1 MAYHVCS
8 CFIFLLFQHLYL
20 CLKIL
25 FLKPDLFF
33 DLLSC
38 HGHIFRNCH
47 PFVFHIIKAVDDGY
61 HFSCK
66 FFYRMIDPQN
76 VNILFLAV
84 RSDDS
89 FDVAVIYRVKK
100 LFVFRMITVH
110 WAVDHD
116 MYDLPRSLFS
126 YDPYASFIFLFERM
140 PEINRFFALYHIS
153 DSTAARSMPRPFIYR
168 SINALNPFT
177 PSASGAS
184 VLPSFPLKTSSSRKS
199 ARSSPSL
206 LLSK

>member
-25 FLKPDLFF
+25 LLKLNLFH
-33 DLLSC
+33 DLLCC
-38 HGHIFRNCH
+38 HSHIFRHCH
-47 PFVFHIIKAVDDGY
+47 PFVFHIIETMDDGN

-66 FFYRMIDPQN
+66 FFYRVIDTQN
-76 VNILFLAV
+76 LAVLFRSV

-89 FDVAVIYRVKK
+89 FDVTVIYRVKK

-116 MYDLPRSLFS
+116 MYDLPRSLF
-126 YDPYASFIFLFERM
+126 FIHMIHMLH
-140 PEINRFFALYHIS
+140 LYS
-153 DSTAARSMPRPFIYR
+153 S
-168 SINALNPFT
+168 L
-177 PSASGAS
+177 SAC
-184 VLPSFPLKTSSSRKS
+184 RKS
-199 ARSSPSL
+199 TDFLLFTISQTLQPHAQCQDPSYIDP
-206 LLSK
+206 

>member
-89 FDVAVIYRVKK
+89 FDLALIYRVKK
-100 LFVFRMITVH
+100 LFVFRMITFH

-116 MYDLPRSLFS
+116 MYDLPRSLF
-126 YDPYASFIFLFERM
+126 FIHMIHMLH
-140 PEINRFFALYHIS
+140 LYS
-153 DSTAARSMPRPFIYR
+153 S
-168 SINALNPFT
+168 L
-177 PSASGAS
+177 SAC
-184 VLPSFPLKTSSSRKS
+184 RKS
-199 ARSSPSL
+199 TDFLLFTISQTLQPHAQCQDPSYIDP
-206 LLSK
+206 

>member
-25 FLKPDLFF
+25 LLKPDLFF

-47 PFVFHIIKAVDDGY
+47 PFVFHIIKAVDDSY

-66 FFYRMIDPQN
+66 LFYRVIDSQN
-76 VNILFLAV
+76 VNVLFLTV

-89 FDVAVIYRVKK
+89 FDVAAIYRIKK

-110 WAVDHD
+110 WTVDHD
-116 MYDLPRSLFS
+116 MYKLAWSRFLLFINHLLHLYSSLSTYNKLTDFS
-126 YDPYASFIFLFERM
+126 IMPVNRRFLFQ
-140 PEINRFFALYHIS
+140 
-153 DSTAARSMPRPFIYR
+153 
-168 SINALNPFT
+168 
-177 PSASGAS
+177 S
-184 VLPSFPLKTSSSRKS
+184 VLRFTISQTLQPH
-199 ARSSPSL
+199 AQCQD
-206 LLSK
+206 LSYTDP

>member
-1 MAYHVCS
+1 MRSIHFHSRKINPQVFIDSCFHRIQSGAPLHPLSSSLSASQITEIYNIWILYKNRSSHMAYHVCS
-8 CFIFLLFQHLYL
+8 CFIFLLFQHIYL

-76 VNILFLAV
+76 V
-84 RSDDS
+84 
-89 FDVAVIYRVKK
+89 
-100 LFVFRMITVH
+100 
-110 WAVDHD
+110 
-116 MYDLPRSLFS
+116 
-126 YDPYASFIFLFERM
+126 
-140 PEINRFFALYHIS
+140 
-153 DSTAARSMPRPFIYR
+153 
-168 SINALNPFT
+168 
-177 PSASGAS
+177 
-184 VLPSFPLKTSSSRKS
+184 TSC
-199 ARSSPSL
+199 SSPSGAMIP
-206 LLSK
+206 SM

>member
-25 FLKPDLFF
+25 LLKLNLFH
-33 DLLSC
+33 DLLCC
-38 HGHIFRNCH
+38 HSHIFRHCH
-47 PFVFHIIKAVDDGY
+47 PFVFHIIETMDDGN

-66 FFYRMIDPQN
+66 FFYRVIDTQN
-76 VNILFLAV
+76 IDVLFLSV

-89 FDVAVIYRVKK
+89 FDVTVIYRVKK

-116 MYDLPRSLFS
+116 MHKLARSRFLILINHLLHLYSSLSTYNKLTDFS
-126 YDPYASFIFLFERM
+126 IMPVNRRFLFQ
-140 PEINRFFALYHIS
+140 
-153 DSTAARSMPRPFIYR
+153 
-168 SINALNPFT
+168 
-177 PSASGAS
+177 S
-184 VLPSFPLKTSSSRKS
+184 VLRFTKS
-199 ARSSPSL
+199 QTLQPHAQCQD
-206 LLSK
+206 LSYTDP